1 MHLKNIK
8 TSCLWELVVLV
19 LFFVWLLKAKFQSNK
34 RGHIMLL
41 DQEAKDAIKQAVIS
55 AIDAIALAPA
65 QSDGDL
71 QAQLDAANA
80 KIGELQKKSDDDD
93 AAIKAAS
100 ESLASEIA
108 KEGDIVVERDALK
121 SKIEKALSDLQ
132 G

>member
-1 MHLKNIK
+1 
-8 TSCLWELVVLV
+8 
-19 LFFVWLLKAKFQSNK
+19 
-34 RGHIMLL
+34 MLL